1 MPLIV
6 SIAAGPCEGV
16 WRSEGYAAASP
27 ERIGCADRQTLGP
40 QGDAQRSLGNN
51 RGDDACAWNRLPIT
65 DIVKRRVP
73 GLYEAPNNGGATRA
87 AYWSNHGLVFRP
99 IFIGYLIPAPTTYPP
114 DPALR
119 MTEQLNLE
127 DWAWQISAEVYR
139 LNLYSRLTGKA
150 EPNRSSVTD
159 EELAEAIRDS
169 FTQMNEIAYRE
180 MVKLAT
186 EAALETYDRVVSSV
200 VKRSRV
206 RLRN

>member
-1 MPLIV
+1 
-6 SIAAGPCEGV
+6 
-16 WRSEGYAAASP
+16 
-27 ERIGCADRQTLGP
+27 
-40 QGDAQRSLGNN
+40 
-51 RGDDACAWNRLPIT
+51 
-65 DIVKRRVP
+65 
-73 GLYEAPNNGGATRA
+73 
-87 AYWSNHGLVFRP
+87 
-99 IFIGYLIPAPTTYPP
+99 
-114 DPALR
+114 

-186 EAALETYDRVVSSV
+186 EAALETYDRIVSSV